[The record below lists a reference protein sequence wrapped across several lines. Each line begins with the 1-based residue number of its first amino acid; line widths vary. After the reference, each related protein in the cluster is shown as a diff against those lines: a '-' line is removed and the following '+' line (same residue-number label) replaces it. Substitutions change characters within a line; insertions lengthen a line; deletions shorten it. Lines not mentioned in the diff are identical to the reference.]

1 MENQKITRRPI
12 RARDTKWAAG
22 IAHWLTK
29 TGMRPNQISIL
40 SVVCA
45 SLAGACL
52 VFSLDQGLAIKTV
65 LLIGA
70 AGFIQLRLLCNLFD
84 GMVAVEGGFR
94 APSGEIYNEFPDRIS
109 DVLILVCAGY
119 SIPLSKWGDDLG
131 WAAAVLAVITAYVR
145 TLGGS
150 VGVSQP
156 FCGPMAKQQRMAV
169 ITIACL
175 ATIIES
181 IFRLREDMMLLAL
194 MIIVLGCTITILRRA
209 YLIIKE
215 LEKP

>member
-1 MENQKITRRPI
+1 MENQGITRRPI
-12 RARDTKWAAG
+12 RARDTKWAAA

-29 TGMRPNQISIL
+29 RGMKPNQISIL

-45 SLAGACL
+45 GLAGACL
-52 VFSLDQGLAIKTV
+52 VFSSNQGLAMKIMF
-65 LLIGA
+65 LINA

-94 APSGEIYNEFPDRIS
+94 TPSGEIYNEFPDRIS

-119 SIPLSKWGDDLG
+119 SIPLSKWGGDFG
-131 WAAAVLAVITAYVR
+131 WAAAVLAVTTAYVR
-145 TLGGS
+145 ALGGAI
-150 VGVSQP
+150 GVSQP

-169 ITIACL
+169 VTVACL

-181 IFRLREDMMLLAL
+181 ILHWREDMMLLAL
-194 MIIVLGCTITILRRA
+194 MVIILGCMLTIIRRI
-209 YLIIKE
+209 YMIVRE
-215 LEKP
+215 LGK